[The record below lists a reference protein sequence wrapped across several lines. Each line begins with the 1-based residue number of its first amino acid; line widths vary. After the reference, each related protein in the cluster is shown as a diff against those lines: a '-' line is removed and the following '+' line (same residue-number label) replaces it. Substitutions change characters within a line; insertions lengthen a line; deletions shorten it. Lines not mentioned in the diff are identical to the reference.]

1 MLRDSDSQCRYMVV
15 MATALLDTVLSRV
28 AVRGGAIDPKRLAE
42 MLLATTSEVAELAN
56 VHRSSL
62 TRNPDSPEIQRKLGP
77 IATILSRAADMSG
90 SLDKAVVWFRHQPIA
105 ALGHARA
112 ADLVRQGEADAVLD
126 YLDALENGAYA

>member
-1 MLRDSDSQCRYMVV
+1 
-15 MATALLDTVLSRV
+15 V

>member
-1 MLRDSDSQCRYMVV
+1 
-15 MATALLDTVLSRV
+15 MATVLLDPVLNRV
-28 AVRGGAIDPKRLAE
+28 AVPGGAIDPKRLAE
-42 MLLATTSEVAELAN
+42 MLLATTGEVAELAN

-62 TRNPDSPEIQRKLGP
+62 TRNPGSPEIQRKLGP

-105 ALGHARA
+105 ALGQARA
-112 ADLVRQGEADAVLD
+112 ADLVRRGEADAVLD